1 MNMTVKYT
9 LKTPVSHNGEKY
21 EELTF
26 RKPRTGDLIVTDE
39 FKGSIAKSLALLSS
53 IAEIPLPAF
62 KQIELDDFHEIEKVV
77 APLLGNSPTAAT
89 GSTL

>member
-1 MNMTVKYT
+1 MTVKYT

-26 RKPRTGDLIVTDE
+26 RKPRTGDLIVMDE
-39 FKGSIAKSLALLSS
+39 FKGDMAKSLAMLSS

-62 KQIELDDFHEIEKVV
+62 KQIELDDFHEIEVLV
-77 APLLGNSPTAAT
+77 APLLGNSRKAPTGPT
-89 GSTL
+89 S

>member
-1 MNMTVKYT
+1 MTVKYT

-39 FKGSIAKSLALLSS
+39 FKGSIAKSLACLLYT
-53 IAEIPLPAF
+53 
-62 KQIELDDFHEIEKVV
+62 
-77 APLLGNSPTAAT
+77 SP
-89 GSTL
+89 SPRD